1 MNRFERRPLPA
12 GEAQLEYG
20 GSDYRVLKTGGF
32 VRCAVTG
39 KPIPLDDL
47 KYWSAERQEA
57 YEGPAAVMERLRQLG
72 QAGQNR

>member
-1 MNRFERRPLPA
+1 MNRFDRRPLPA

-20 GSDYRVLKTGGF
+20 GSEYRVLKPGSF

-39 KPIPLDDL
+39 KPIPLDEL

-57 YEGPAAVMERLRQLG
+57 YEGPAAVMQRMRQIENG
-72 QAGQNR
+72 DR

>member
-1 MNRFERRPLPA
+1 M
-12 GEAQLEYG
+12 
-20 GSDYRVLKTGGF
+20 
-32 VRCAVTG
+32 TG
-39 KPIPLDDL
+39 KPIPLEEL